1 MDKLIYTYS
10 LVKTL
15 YEQGEDYI
23 DSFWPFVLKVMPK
36 DKTPLNLASI
46 QKEVKENFG
55 LDIPEHSLKTI
66 ITRAK
71 RKGYMIQQKEQLG
84 LTDQGSNFLDSLEPE
99 PEVERRIN
107 ELLEDIKNYLNEQLR
122 ASLTLNETYDIV
134 LFFTRTNIDSLVE
147 FFNPNSSIIQLNISG
162 PEINKLDGILVNYFE
177 ISKQRKPLLYKTLT
191 DIVYGSVISTAASSR
206 NIAEINKKFTHTQLF
221 LDSNYLFRILEL
233 DFLEFNKPAKELFEL
248 LKLHKFELRAFD
260 FTIDEMVGLLRN
272 YFKEQHLYIPD
283 VRVNS
288 IYSNLKSRGLTM
300 EDVREFIAKIESK
313 ILELGIKIE
322 PTSIDLKN
330 YKPPKEEYRSKISQY
345 KGEQNLQ
352 AQNHDLAAVE
362 KIREIRRSPKRE
374 IESSK
379 ALFLTS
385 DLKLSKFDFLEMGHR
400 EKATVCEVIPDK
412 ILTNILWL
420 KNPSAIEDIPLKS
433 IIAVHS
439 RKMFIDRRI
448 WGRFCEHISKLKE
461 DGTINDKDVSMLFYN
476 HHIEEV
482 LRAYDD
488 PQIDEITPDFILEEI
503 QTVNKLI
510 DDETKRKLEEQ
521 KEIFE
526 KELTQQALEKEKES
540 ERKLREIKE
549 KLKVRAVKKAKRW
562 AITGAYMPLAIF
574 VVISIYFV
582 LAEGWE
588 TSSQIFVA
596 IVSVLAI
603 LPFLGIKV
611 DVLNLRKRLQ
621 DKAFQK
627 IYRKEL
633 SELTLEEDFGSW
645 SSNEK

>member
-1 MDKLIYTYS
+1 MNKLIYTYS

-15 YEQGEDYI
+15 YEQGKDYI

-66 ITRAK
+66 ITRAS
-71 RKGYMIQQKEQLG
+71 RKGYMIQRERQLW
-84 LTDQGSNFLDSLEPE
+84 LTDQGRKFLDSLEPE
-99 PEVERRIN
+99 SEIERRIN
-107 ELLEDIKNYLNEQLR
+107 ELLEDIENYLNEQLR

-134 LFFTRTNIDSLVE
+134 LFFVHTNIDSLAE
-147 FFNPNSSIIQLNISG
+147 FFNPDSSIIQLNIPR
-162 PEINKLDGILVNYFE
+162 PEINELDGILVNYFG
-177 ISKQRKPLLYKTLT
+177 IAKQRKPLLYRTLT

-260 FTIDEMVGLLRN
+260 FTIDEMVGVLRN
-272 YFKEQHLYIPD
+272 YFKEQHLYIPG
-283 VRVNS
+283 VRVGS
-288 IYSNLKSRGLTM
+288 IYSNLKSSGLTI

-322 PTSIDLKN
+322 PTSIGLKD
-330 YKPPKEEYRSKISQY
+330 YKPPKEEYRSKISRY
-345 KGEQNLQ
+345 KREQNLQ
-352 AQNHDLAAVE
+352 AQNHDLAALE

-385 DLKLSKFDFLEMGHR
+385 DLRLCEFDFLEMGHR
-400 EKATVCEVIPDK
+400 ERATICEAIPDK
-412 ILTNILWL
+412 LLTNILWL
-420 KNPSAIEDIPLKS
+420 KNPSGIEDIPLKS
-433 IIAVHS
+433 IIAIHS
-439 RKMFIDRRI
+439 REMFIDRTI
-448 WGRFCEHISKLKE
+448 WRRFCEYIRKLKE
-461 DGTINDKDVSMLFYN
+461 DGSINDKDVSMLFYN
-476 HHIEEV
+476 HHIEDV

-488 PQIDEITPDFILEEI
+488 SQIDEITPDFILEEI
-503 QTVNKLI
+503 QTVGKLI
-510 DDETKRKLEEQ
+510 DDETRRKLEEQ

-526 KELTQQALEKEKES
+526 KELTQKELEREKEFGI
-540 ERKLREIKE
+540 RLGEIKE
-549 KLKVRAVKKAKRW
+549 RLKARSVRKARRW

-574 VVISIYFV
+574 LVIFIYSV
-582 LAEGWE
+582 LAKGWA
-588 TSSQIFVA
+588 TTSQILGA
-596 IVSVLAI
+596 IVSVL
-603 LPFLGIKV
+603 LVLSFLGIKV
-611 DVLNLRKRLQ
+611 NVLNLQKRLQ
-621 DKAFQK
+621 DKAFQS
-627 IYRKEL
+627 ICRKEL
-633 SELTLEEDFGSW
+633 SELTLEGDLGSW
-645 SSNEK
+645 SSTEQ